1 MDRALV
7 IGSSSGRG
15 RGIVSLSFSIHDFVY
30 LPLIIYIE
38 GKSDEARWFHIGSA
52 LNNIHG
58 YLASFTWAELR
69 RMLERMH
76 K

>member
-1 MDRALV
+1 MDRALI
-7 IGSSSGRG
+7 IGFFLGG
-15 RGIVSLSFSIHDFVY
+15 GGGIVSLSFSIHDFVY
-30 LPLIIYIE
+30 LSLIIYIE

-58 YLASFTWAELR
+58 YLTSFTWAELR
-69 RMLERMH
+69 KWLERMH